1 MLPVFMMNHNK
12 LIDLFNLN
20 KENIFYLM
28 CYVKNGSDQQPCVCY
43 TMIM

>member
-28 CYVKNGSDQQPCVCY
+28 WDVKNGSDQQPCVCY